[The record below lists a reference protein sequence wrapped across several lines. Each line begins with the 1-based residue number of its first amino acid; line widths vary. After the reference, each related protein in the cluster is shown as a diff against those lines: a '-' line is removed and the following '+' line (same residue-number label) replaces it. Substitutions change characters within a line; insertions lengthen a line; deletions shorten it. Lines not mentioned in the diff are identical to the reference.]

1 MAVLLFQ
8 ASLSFGKLLTCQV
21 PVDAAN
27 CVIGWMCFAV
37 AYAWMMVMSFMN
49 SEHAPLVREVD
60 SLHEPALPAGNLVSN
75 HFMEGLP
82 LTPTSQASHT
92 CKTK

>member
-27 CVIGWMCFAV
+27 CVILEQLLLDGC
-37 AYAWMMVMSFMN
+37 
-49 SEHAPLVREVD
+49 
-60 SLHEPALPAGNLVSN
+60 ALLWYMLG
-75 HFMEGLP
+75 
-82 LTPTSQASHT
+82 
-92 CKTK
+92 